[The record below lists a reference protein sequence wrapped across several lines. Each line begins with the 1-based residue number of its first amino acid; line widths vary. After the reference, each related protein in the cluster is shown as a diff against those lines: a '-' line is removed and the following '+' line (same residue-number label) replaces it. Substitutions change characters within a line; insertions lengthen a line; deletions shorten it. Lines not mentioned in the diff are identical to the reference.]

1 MPSVI
6 MRAGAELTFETLVA
20 DRAPLRRR
28 SEDTLIRVLDGAV
41 RLTVDGG
48 ERLLRI
54 GDEAIVPAGAPH
66 RLAAAG
72 GPARLVS
79 GSRPARC

>member
-20 DRAPLRRR
+20 DRAPLRRCAD
-28 SEDTLIRVLDGAV
+28 ETLIRVLDGVV
-41 RLTVDGG
+41 RLTVDGC
-48 ERLLRI
+48 ERLLQI

-66 RLAAAG
+66 RLAGAG
-72 GPARLVS
+72 GPARLLS
-79 GSRPARC
+79 GSRPARR